1 MIVSRGVGQFV
12 ARAGVYSPGPAVESH
27 RGGWEKHAGQHN
39 VSDLDAAKMDPSE
52 QERVSAP
59 GSSPDFLIVGLG
71 ASAGG
76 LEALEEFFDEVPQDI
91 GMAFVV
97 ITHLGP
103 GRVSLLPE
111 LIGRHCRLP
120 VVKIDDGMGLQ
131 PNQVYVQP
139 PGVTVGLLNGRLHL
153 FEPAE
158 EGPRPLPIDFFF
170 RCLAQDHRERAVGIV
185 LSGTGTD
192 GTYGLRE
199 VKAAGGLTIAQDEQ
213 SARYPGMPHSA
224 SVTVELDY
232 VLPPRE
238 MARELLRYVGG
249 PLKHLLGARG
259 EQVESAEIMSRI
271 FVLLR
276 NRTGHDFSH
285 YKATTT
291 GRRIAR
297 RMHAHQIESPKDY
310 LRFVQV
316 NPQELDLLFRE
327 LLIGVTSF
335 FRDPDAFEALA
346 ELGFRSILNDKPEGY
361 VMRCWVAGCS
371 TGEEA
376 YTIAMLLREFMDLA
390 SIHVGVQIFATDLD
404 PEAIEHAR
412 SAIFPTSI
420 ASDVSPKRL
429 ERFFVEEDGHYRIRK
444 EVREMVVFAT
454 QDVVEDPPFTK
465 LDLLVCR
472 NLLIYLNAEIQ
483 KRLIPIFH
491 YSLKPG
497 GILLLGSSE
506 TIGSSAPLFEPLD
519 KKWKVFRRKEVPA
532 GTYVTEVPVTFGMDS
547 LERDA
552 AVLQPARRVEPGIA
566 QTVERALLLHLV
578 PPTVI
583 MHQTG
588 EIVHIQ
594 GRTGLYLEPASG
606 PQGNA
611 NIYNMAREG
620 LQLELTLAVRQ
631 AASSRGEVVHRGVR
645 VRTNGD
651 FTRVDLRVMQL
662 MVPDAM
668 RGLFLVS
675 FTPSDPVDVQEG
687 AGADADLGTDP
698 ERVQEL
704 ERELMQAKEVHQTT
718 IEELETANEE
728 LKSANEELQ
737 SMNEELQSANE
748 ELETSKEEMQSLNE
762 ELQTVNAELQG
773 KVEELSRANDDMKNL
788 LNSTDIATIFL
799 DNKLNIKRY
808 TEQAKRVIRLIPS
821 DVSRPI
827 GDLVSN
833 LRYTTLTED
842 AREVLRTLVFKEAEV
857 QSDDGSWYLMRIL
870 PYRTMENMIDGLV
883 VTFVNV
889 TKVRGLQEQ
898 TRRLL
903 SALSSSATGVCA
915 QDRELRYE
923 WAFGSIF
930 GRWPNEVNG
939 RTDRDLLRDE
949 DSEALGQLK
958 RRVFESGKPA
968 HERVR
973 LSPQGQAKLFDLYLA
988 PVREGEQVIG
998 VTSVITELKSE
1009 GGSG

>member
-1 MIVSRGVGQFV
+1 LSNATDDNVTGGS
-12 ARAGVYSPGPAVESH
+12 ESH
-27 RGGWEKHAGQHN
+27 ASGDDSH
-39 VSDLDAAKMDPSE
+39 
-52 QERVSAP
+52 
-59 GSSPDFLIVGLG
+59 LIVGLG

-76 LEALEEFFDEVPQDI
+76 LQALEEFFAELPAET
-91 GMAFVV
+91 GLAFVV
-97 ITHLGP
+97 VTHLAP

-111 LIGRHCRLP
+111 LLARFSRMP
-120 VVKIDDGMGLQ
+120 VVKIEEGTEIE
-131 PNQVYVQP
+131 PNHVYVP
-139 PGVTVGLLNGRLHL
+139 PAGMTLGLLNGRLHL
-153 FEPAE
+153 FEPDAD
-158 EGPRPLPIDFFF
+158 GPKPLPIDFFF
-170 RCLAQDHRERAVGIV
+170 RCLAQDYKERAVGIV

-192 GTYGLRE
+192 GTLGLKE
-199 VKAAGGLTIAQDEQ
+199 IKAVSGLVLAQDEA

-224 SVTVELDY
+224 STAVELDY
-232 VLPPRE
+232 VLPPGE
-238 MARELLRYVGG
+238 MGRKIIEYAHG
-249 PLKHLLGARG
+249 PLRRMLDVHI
-259 EQVESAEIMSRI
+259 EPDVEASEVLSRI

-285 YKATTT
+285 YKTTTT
-291 GRRIAR
+291 GRRLAR
-297 RMHAHQIESPKDY
+297 RMNVHQLSTPKDY
-310 LRFVQV
+310 LRYVQM

-335 FRDPDAFEALA
+335 FRDADAFAALD
-346 ELGFRSILNDKPEGY
+346 ELGLKTILTGKPDGY
-361 VMRCWVAGCS
+361 LVRCWIAGCS

-376 YTIAMLLREFMDLA
+376 YSIAMLIREHMDA
-390 SIHVGVQIFATDLD
+390 ADVRYGVQVFATDLD
-404 PEAIEHAR
+404 PDSVDFAR
-412 SAIFPTSI
+412 AGLYPQSI
-420 ASDVSPKRL
+420 TTDVSPKRL
-429 ERFFVEEDGHYRIRK
+429 ERFFVEEDGHYRIKK

-472 NLLIYLNAEIQ
+472 NLLIYLNSEVQ
-483 KRLIPIFH
+483 KRLIPVFH

-497 GILLLGSSE
+497 GVLFLGSSE
-506 TIGSSAPLFEPLD
+506 TIGGSSALFEPLD
-519 KKWKVFRRKEVPA
+519 KKWKVFKRREVPA
-532 GTYVTEVPVTFGMDS
+532 GTYVAEVPAYGVENVVREPMTIATSG
-547 LERDA
+547 
-552 AVLQPARRVEPGIA
+552 RRIEPGLA
-566 QTVERALLLHLV
+566 QTVERALMQHLV
-578 PPTVI
+578 PPAVI
-583 MHQTG
+583 MQQSG

-594 GRTGLYLEPASG
+594 GRTGLFLEPASG
-606 PQGNA
+606 PQSSA

-631 AASSRGEVVHRGVR
+631 AASTLGEVLHRGVR
-645 VRTNGD
+645 VKTNGD
-651 FTRVDLRVMQL
+651 FTRVNLRVKQL
-662 MVPDAM
+662 MAPEIL

-675 FTPSDPVDVQEG
+675 FETPDPAEAAPGGTTV
-687 AGADADLGTDP
+687 DADTSEPG
-698 ERVQEL
+698 RVQEL

-788 LNSTDIATIFL
+788 LNATDIATIFL

-833 LRYTTLTED
+833 LLYTTLTED
-842 AREVLRTLVFKEAEV
+842 AREVLHTLVFKEVEV
-857 QSDDGSWYLMRIL
+857 QSADGSWYLMRIL

-889 TKVRGLQEQ
+889 TKVRGFQEQ

-903 SALSSSATGVCA
+903 SALGSSATGVCA

-923 WAFGSIF
+923 WSFGRVF
-930 GRWPNEVNG
+930 GRWPNEITG
-939 RTDRDLLRDE
+939 RTEQELLPGPDAFAVE
-949 DSEALGQLK
+949 DLK
-958 RRVFESGKPA
+958 RRVLQSGKRA
-968 HERVR
+968 RERVSVSLTKER
-973 LSPQGQAKLFDLYLA
+973 KLYDLFLE
-988 PVREGEQVIG
+988 PLTDEGGNVTGI
-998 VTSVITELKSE
+998 TSVITELTE
-1009 GGSG
+1009 DGAR